1 MSVCT
6 RTLAKSRARAR
17 LFNQMHRLP
26 HAMSLRATPC
36 PSACTTPALPRAPR
50 HHTHR
55 STLRRCH
62 RAVPRLSSLCR
73 EHVCRPSRR
82 MQGILPML
90 SAARNGRRP
99 HQSVRSQ
106 QFRGCRR
113 DIDNRRVRPRPC
125 GVTPVDDSICGS
137 STVVAAA
144 EDVRPPHLDHPAFSS
159 SPPYPTS
166 PAIKTLY
173 SLFGP
178 PAPRASLH
186 LAEGLRSPSYARCHW
201 QPCLR

>member
-6 RTLAKSRARAR
+6 RTLAKSCARAR
-17 LFNQMHRLP
+17 LFNQMYRLP

-82 MQGILPML
+82 MQEILPML

-125 GVTPVDDSICGS
+125 GWTPVDDSICGL

-144 EDVRPPHLDHPAFSS
+144 EEVRPPHLDHPAFSS
-159 SPPYPTS
+159 FLLFPP
-166 PAIKTLY
+166 PAITNPW
-173 SLFGP
+173 G
-178 PAPRASLH
+178 
-186 LAEGLRSPSYARCHW
+186 LAL
-201 QPCLR
+201 L

>member
-1 MSVCT
+1 MSVCI
-6 RTLAKSRARAR
+6 RTLAKARACAR
-17 LFNQMHRLP
+17 LLNQLYRLP
-26 HAMSLRATPC
+26 HAMSLHAMPC
-36 PSACTTPALPRAPR
+36 PATPALPRAQ

-62 RAVPRLSSLCR
+62 RAVPRLSSPCQ
-73 EHVCRPSRR
+73 EHVCRPSHR
-82 MQGILPML
+82 MQEILPML

-125 GVTPVDDSICGS
+125 GWTPVDDSICGS

-144 EDVRPPHLDHPAFSS
+144 DAVRPPHLDHPAFSS
-159 SPPYPTS
+159 FHWPFCDPSR
-166 PAIKTLY
+166 III
-173 SLFGP
+173 SLQTPF
-178 PAPRASLH
+178 AFVQL
-186 LAEGLRSPSYARCHW
+186 PSY
-201 QPCLR
+201 